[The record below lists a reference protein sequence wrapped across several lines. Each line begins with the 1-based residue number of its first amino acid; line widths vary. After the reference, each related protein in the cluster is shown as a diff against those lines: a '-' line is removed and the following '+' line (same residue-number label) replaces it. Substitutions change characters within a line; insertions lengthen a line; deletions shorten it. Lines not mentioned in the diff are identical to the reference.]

1 MFKSEYDQMIRENF
15 DLSDTT
21 TRRYIVTLEDAGQ
34 EQLLNALSS
43 ALYDK
48 IVTKV
53 DDIDFG
59 TIPMSR
65 GDITK
70 VEGFAGT
77 EECLAIIRR
86 LVLEYKQ
93 STAVVDVVL
102 SAIQNVKDRKALFI
116 KAYALNVELPMLLY
130 NTVVLAIERSTSLM
144 IATCME
150 YIKDPNSSSP
160 KAALNKVAYQRTM
173 DDVLFKQLISFNNM
187 CANDSIDKAMDA
199 VMKHPVKED
208 VEFQYGTMTPIVE
221 EDPNADDAIEN
232 PVDSGITPDN
242 TVEPFGNDPEVPVA
256 DDEPEEYEF
265 PTQNDEDD
273 NDITGD
279 TDIPDDECGDAC
291 VGSDCAPDAPVEED
305 DDIDPDMN
313 IQPGAP
319 DSPEDDGVDA
329 DNIPAVVPGEDI
341 SSTDTPISEED
352 VPADSAEQLPVSQ
365 DKEEPV
371 EEDVKQAFAI
381 GGAVVGG
388 TLAAIGLIK
397 LAPMIANAVVGM
409 LRNLVY
415 GFFYTNL
422 KFSDYLEVQ
431 ADLLE
436 ANANDLKYSSNSTL
450 SDEEKNKTVKKQLK
464 WVAKLRKW
472 SNMFALDTKQTNNKT
487 NKEVEADKKH
497 KKTVKKD
504 EYNDYSIF

>member
-59 TIPMSR
+59 SIPMSR

-70 VEGFAGT
+70 VEGFSGT

-102 SAIQNVKDRKALFI
+102 SAIQNIKDRKGLFI
-116 KAYALNVELPMLLY
+116 KAYALNVELPMLIY
-130 NTVVLAIERSTSLM
+130 NTVTLAIERSTSLM
-144 IATCME
+144 IATSME
-150 YIKDPNSSSP
+150 YIKDPASTSP

-187 CANDSIDKAMDA
+187 CSNGSIDKVLESA
-199 VMKHPVKED
+199 MKHPVKED
-208 VEFQYGTMTPIVE
+208 VEFQYGTITPISE
-221 EDPNADDAIEN
+221 EDPNPDDEVKE
-232 PVDSGITPDN
+232 PVTSAITPDN
-242 TVEPFGNDPEVPVA
+242 TIEPFGNDPIAPESEE
-256 DDEPEEYEF
+256 EPEEYEF
-265 PTQNDEDD
+265 PTKFNEDD
-273 NDITGD
+273 DDLTGD
-279 TDIPDDECGDAC
+279 TEIPAENEFPEDT
-291 VGSDCAPDAPVEED
+291 SED
-305 DDIDPDMN
+305 DDNCDDSEECE
-313 IQPGAP
+313 AP
-319 DSPEDDGVDA
+319 DCSDDDSVNA
-329 DNIPAVVPGEDI
+329 NNIPAVVPSEDI
-341 SSTDTPISEED
+341 SSSDIPIS
-352 VPADSAEQLPVSQ
+352 
-365 DKEEPV
+365 EEPV
-371 EEDVKQAFAI
+371 EEDAKGIIKAAGGVAI
-381 GGAVVGG
+381 GALVAAGA
-388 TLAAIGLIK
+388 IK
-397 LAPMIANAVVGM
+397 LAPMVANAIVGM
-409 LRNLVY
+409 LRNFVY
-415 GFFYTNL
+415 GFYYTKL

-436 ANANDLKYSSNSTL
+436 ANANDLMYSSNSTL
-450 SDEEKNKTVKKQLK
+450 SDTEKDKTVKKQLK
-464 WVAKLRKW
+464 WVAKLRRW
-472 SNMFALDTKQTNNKT
+472 SNMFALDAKQTNNKT
-487 NKEVEADKKH
+487 TKEVDDDKKH

-504 EYNDYSIF
+504 QYNDYSIF